1 MTTTTM
7 LSEREILSL
16 VEPLLP
22 NGVGIKCVISTTNP
36 KRLCLEHL
44 ESIEGGGGKG
54 RNAGEGEDGND
65 EDDDSDD
72 DDIKDDNFGE
82 SMRETTSAHT
92 KKNGADEKKKKDAL
106 LDVEIIVGEERIR
119 DAKVAIAKLCD
130 DKSHNAGVKTATPSA
145 FEEEI
150 LRAKHKNKN
159 KGTLRIPV
167 ACLETRCKRALFLV
181 YPHRAHTL
189 RTCAQFSPSVFGDS
203 KSRRCLIA
211 RQLVEGLSITHE
223 NGLHMRGRVG
233 LENCSI
239 NEDKAKEAIE
249 KNVGLTM
256 TPLIEIGALARASNH
271 AVTSTPTHSIENRE
285 ERDKEDAMEE
295 DRRNLRG
302 LTAAW
307 RLGAISNLE
316 YISRINAISG
326 RREGDFRFHAFM
338 PWVIDFS
345 KHPFSS
351 SMNERASRSTAEDDD
366 DDEDKPLFGYR
377 DLTKTKARLMKGD
390 EMLDRSF
397 VNFGYHLLDDPSMS
411 ELGACVQSARNLS
424 KAMLQKFVRPDWE
437 PNEYPKSIQRVFETT
452 PDECLPRFYYDPSIF
467 KSSLIEDG
475 LHDLQVPAWISS
487 SGDADEFV
495 RIHRSCLES
504 DFVSKRLHAW
514 FDVHFGYQVGTAS
527 NNPSAVE
534 AKNTCK
540 FGEDNGK
547 LLAYGRTKVFR
558 YPHPVRKTRN
568 SPLRAISLN
577 GDGEE
582 VDADDEEYED
592 VLKKYRNV
600 DLNESQD
607 EVYVDALT
615 TPEKTSKNNASEMND
630 LRALGAA
637 LFTIFTNRD
646 IPEHFREIRERALV
660 DTLGAFVDV
669 NDFNLESDTREEMRV
684 LLDAIDD
691 SNEIPDL
698 IEKLIFDE
706 TPPSAKEILKLDA
719 FLNAKALEDLR
730 KVRND
735 SRLGSTKR
743 LVACDEIARR
753 AIQSLKD
760 IGNDRNAVQS
770 FKAATIHA
778 SIIVEESMHAIACA
792 SKAHLEK
799 YSRRSMERAMTAA
812 SLFQSC
818 AEYLC
823 ALEHISRTLSS
834 MMTATNISMYILRK
848 PNILAKRV
856 LLAQYSE
863 CLESGANENVSSRK
877 GGSSAK
883 ELIYRINEEGPSFR
897 RELLHPAVLTSV
909 ASAVC
914 SDYDFEEKIL
924 PSVLSIATSPRTD
937 VNEEEF
943 TASMAVLEQIISRLC
958 MPVLLRIVVAPLIS
972 LIQNSVNRDD
982 VDRAKQ
988 AIEMIRNA
996 RRLPAHLDIIEFMS
1010 LSTTETNAQKE
1021 NVKKIERKKSR
1032 EIALLS
1038 LERYVATGGDS
1049 GIADID
1055 ADDADD
1061 DSEEEIDEAIVKKRN
1076 RGPWI
1081 FLPGDSVASSNS
1093 PSALLSPSVGFFR
1106 DESTKPWVVR
1116 LETLAKWRAHSRGF
1130 GVDARKSI
1138 EMPNR
1143 ESSNAKIYSRSVTS
1157 DNSRVNG
1164 NSNDFFD
1171 GNGALR
1177 VSESETRVLTCGAH
1191 YRGGLRR
1198 GTACRIWFISASP
1211 KNKESS
1217 IANATSFLQFR
1228 APFAIHEPDANIRAG
1243 CFLDPQGET
1252 IATADDA
1259 GYLSLFL
1266 AKASKRSS
1274 NNSFDDTIYDD
1285 IDSDEF
1291 NDGAECPTLW
1301 RSRDKSLLSRRDGFS
1316 CLAHDSNLSTL
1327 VAGTLRGSIA
1337 IADCETGSFT
1347 RTHVLSE
1354 EANARVR
1361 SIECNGAS
1369 NIFCSFGNGS
1379 VAAIDART
1387 CKVFANFQAHDDHCT
1402 RVRCLENH
1410 QGTSNFQFITSSNDG
1425 IVNVWDARKFS
1436 SRSTA
1441 RVRSFH
1447 VPPSDARAHQMSSSD
1462 KNKHRAKGNAI
1473 CDFDM
1478 LDSKSC
1484 FIATVANGIGVFDAE
1499 DSSAADDEMSSKV
1512 ETRSLY
1518 DDGNSA
1524 LRAIQI
1530 LPRSRLF
1537 VALSSDGMV
1546 RVCR

>member
-1 MTTTTM
+1 MEL

-22 NGVGIKCVISTTNP
+22 NDVGIKFLVSTTNP
-36 KRLCLEHL
+36 KRLCVEE
-44 ESIEGGGGKG
+44 ESDAGSVRGSVNE
-54 RNAGEGEDGND
+54 RNGDEDGWSETSDDGEDDARGTRTAR
-65 EDDDSDD
+65 
-72 DDIKDDNFGE
+72 KKK
-82 SMRETTSAHT
+82 
-92 KKNGADEKKKKDAL
+92 KKNGAL
-106 LDVEIIVGEERIR
+106 VDVEIVVGEERIR
-119 DAKVAIAKLCD
+119 DAMDAVGKLCGAED
-130 DKSHNAGVKTATPSA
+130 DDNVTLKTATPSA
-145 FEEEI
+145 FEEVMS
-150 LRAKHKNKN
+150 RAKLKRKTNEMFV
-159 KGTLRIPV
+159 RMPV

-181 YPHRAHTL
+181 YPHRVHTL
-189 RTCAQFSPSVFGDS
+189 RTCTQFSSSVFGDS

-211 RQLVEGLSITHE
+211 RQLVEGLHFTHE
-223 NGLHMRGRVG
+223 KGLHLRGRFG
-233 LENCSI
+233 LEKCVI
-239 NEDKAKEAIE
+239 NEDKAKDLIE

-256 TPLIEIGALARASNH
+256 TPLIEIDALSRASKH
-271 AVTSTPTHSIENRE
+271 EVTSTPACSVENRD
-285 ERDKEDAMEE
+285 ERDKEDATEE
-295 DRRNLRG
+295 DRRNLYG

-326 RREGDFRFHAFM
+326 RREGDFQFHAFM

-351 SMNERASRSTAEDDD
+351 SVNEKTTATAAEDDED
-366 DDEDKPLFGYR
+366 DADDKPLFGYR

-397 VNFGYHLLDDPSMS
+397 ENFGYHLLDDPSMS

-424 KAMLQKFVRPDWE
+424 KIVLQKFVRPDWE

-475 LHDLQVPAWISS
+475 LHDLQLPEWISS
-487 SGDADEFV
+487 SGNAEEFI

-504 DFVSKRLHAW
+504 DFVSKRLHTW
-514 FDVHFGYQVGTAS
+514 FDVHFGYQVGTVS
-527 NNPSAVE
+527 NNPSAVA

-547 LLAYGRTKVFR
+547 LLAYGRMKVFR
-558 YPHPVRKTRN
+558 YPHPVRKTKN
-568 SPLRAISLN
+568 SPLRTITLN
-577 GDGEE
+577 EDGEE
-582 VDADDEEYED
+582 ADEDDGEYED

-600 DLNESQD
+600 DLDESKD
-607 EVYVDALT
+607 DVYVDALM
-615 TPEKTSKNNASEMND
+615 TPEKTSKNNDASQVGD

-637 LFTIFTNRD
+637 LFTLFTSRD
-646 IPEHFREIRERALV
+646 IPEHFREIREQALL
-660 DTLGAFVDV
+660 DTVGVFADI
-669 NDFNLESDTREEMRV
+669 NDSYLESDTREEMRV
-684 LLDAIDD
+684 LLDAMDD
-691 SNEIPDL
+691 SNEIPDDVKDV
-698 IEKLIFDE
+698 IEKLIFDKI
-706 TPPSAKEILKLDA
+706 PPCAKDILKMDA
-719 FLNAKALEDLR
+719 FLNAKALEDLKNIR
-730 KVRND
+730 SN
-735 SRLGSTKR
+735 SRLGSTGR
-743 LVACDEIARR
+743 IVACDD
-753 AIQSLKD
+753 AIRQAL
-760 IGNDRNAVQS
+760 QS
-770 FKAATIHA
+770 FLNTSDEQNGQTFKTTAVHA
-778 SIIVEESMHAIACA
+778 STLIEESMHAIACA

-799 YSRRSMERAMTAA
+799 YSRKSMERAMTSA

-818 AEYLC
+818 AEYLS
-823 ALEHISRTLSS
+823 ALERVSRVLSTS
-834 MMTATNISMYILRK
+834 ITATNTSMDILRK
-848 PNILAKRV
+848 PKIIAKRI
-856 LLAQYSE
+856 LLAQYAE
-863 CLESGANENVSSRK
+863 CLESGANEDVSSQK
-877 GGSSAK
+877 GGSSVK
-883 ELIYRINEEGPSFR
+883 EIIQQMNEEGPSFR
-897 RELLHPAVLTSV
+897 RELLHPAVLNSV

-914 SDYDFEEKIL
+914 SDFDFEEKIL
-924 PSVLSIATSPRTD
+924 PSVLTIVTSSRAD

-943 TASMAVLEQIISRLC
+943 SASMLVLEQIISRLC
-958 MPVLLRIVVAPLIS
+958 MPLLLRNVVAPLIS
-972 LIQNSVNRDD
+972 LIQNGVNRDAD
-982 VDRAKQ
+982 AVDRAKQ

-996 RRLPAHLDIIEFMS
+996 RRLPEHLDITEYMS
-1010 LSTTETNAQKE
+1010 LATTEFKMQKE

-1055 ADDADD
+1055 DDD
-1061 DSEEEIDEAIVKKRN
+1061 DSEEDIDEAVVKRRK
-1076 RGPWI
+1076 RGPWR
-1081 FLPGDSVASSNS
+1081 FLPGDIVASSNLT
-1093 PSALLSPSVGFFR
+1093 ALPPTLNGFFR
-1106 DESTKPWVVR
+1106 DESMKPWVVR

-1143 ESSNAKIYSRSVTS
+1143 EPSNAKIYSRSVAGG
-1157 DNSRVNG
+1157 NSRAHV

-1198 GTACRIWFISASP
+1198 GTACRIWFLGNSP
-1211 KNKESS
+1211 KNKEST
-1217 IANATSFLQFR
+1217 IANAASFTQFR

-1266 AKASKRSS
+1266 ANANKRAS
-1274 NNSFDDTIYDD
+1274 NNNLDDTTFDDFDD
-1285 IDSDEF
+1285 DMF
-1291 NDGAECPTLW
+1291 NDGTECPVLW

-1316 CLAHDSNLSTL
+1316 CLAHDSNLSNL

-1361 SIECNGAS
+1361 SIECNGNS
-1369 NIFCSFGNGS
+1369 NVFCSYGIGS
-1379 VAAIDART
+1379 VAAVDART
-1387 CKVFANFQAHDDHCT
+1387 CKVFANFQAHNDHCT

-1410 QGTSNFQFITSSNDG
+1410 HGTNNYQFITSSNDG
-1425 IVNVWDARKFS
+1425 MVNVWDARKFS
-1436 SRSTA
+1436 SRSAA

-1447 VPPSDARAHQMSSSD
+1447 ILPSDAYAHRTSSSGD
-1462 KNKHRAKGNAI
+1462 RVKHRGKGNSI

-1484 FIATVANGIGVFDAE
+1484 FVATIENGIGVFDVE
-1499 DSSAADDEMSSKV
+1499 DSSMTDDDVFSKV
-1512 ETRSLY
+1512 ETRMLH